1 MRSFAMRSVVCR
13 WKTLPLGFECSDRCR
28 RVTSQGFDLE
38 NHALA
43 PRIGPGGV
51 FDVNR
56 QQQRAGVARNEGEGA
71 AGDEAGVERG
81 GLEPLVETLI
91 CSRFGD
97 FSTIKDPSTV
107 HRRGR

>member
-1 MRSFAMRSVVCR
+1 MGSFAMRSGVCR
-13 WKTLPLGFECSDRCR
+13 WKILPLGFECSDRCR

-43 PRIGPGGV
+43 PRIRLGGV
-51 FDVNR
+51 FDVDG

-71 AGDEAGVERG
+71 AGDEAGVENG
-81 GLEPLVETLI
+81 ELQTFVETLI